1 MNAANAT
8 ALTQT
13 RYGTAHPEWVENTLW
28 EEAIREEWTGYALCQ
43 HLGVEV
49 ESRFRQD
56 FSHSSYRERMPGPFW
71 SWQRFGRTSTPLPD
85 GRVIHI
91 AGEHEDYYDPDF
103 CIYND
108 VVVEY
113 PGGRREFYLYPKDV
127 FPPTDFHSATLVGR
141 DIILIGSLGYQDLR
155 RIGETQ
161 VLKLDT
167 RTLRIEPVATT
178 GAAPGWISRH
188 IAELVGATDILV
200 AGGKVDTGDGYG
212 PNTGVFQLD
221 LTTMTWQ
228 RREHGDT
235 SVFPISAAD
244 YRTCKSPHYGTANP
258 ERSDNPFWLEMAR
271 RRWPPSRA
279 RLHFGDFA
287 PPQPELVFPDDDSG
301 RDAEYGTPEARAWAD
316 RMMAASERSKLKR
329 TLDDIVWTAVREDA
343 LHLTLPDGRKLMIG
357 GGVADYGD
365 EYADPWVYND
375 VVVTHPD
382 GAIEILTYP
391 KEAFPHLYWPVDAVL
406 AEHVYIFGI
415 LDRKRHP
422 DRPRRPA
429 VLRLDAQTYEITACP
444 LPDPPVRLSLY
455 PGSGV
460 RDGNRVILPL
470 TRDRETDPELGIA
483 FDLETHTWEGPVP
496 YPSPAED

>member
-1 MNAANAT
+1 MNTAKST

-13 RYGTAHPEWVENTLW
+13 RYGTAHPEWVENALW
-28 EEAIREEWTGYALCQ
+28 EEAIREEWTGYALAQ
-43 HLGVEV
+43 HLGMEV
-49 ESRFRQD
+49 GGRFRQD
-56 FSHSSYRERMPGPFW
+56 FSHSSYRDTTPGPYW
-71 SWQRFGRTSTPLPD
+71 SWQRFGRTSTALPD

-91 AGEHEDYYDPDF
+91 AGEHEDSYDPDF

-127 FPPTDFHSATLVGR
+127 FPPTDFHSATLVGSE
-141 DIILIGSLGYQDLR
+141 IILIGSLGYHDLR

-178 GAAPGWISRH
+178 GAPPGWISRH
-188 IAELVGATDILV
+188 IAELIGETVILV

-221 LTTMTWQ
+221 LATMTWQ

-235 SVFPISAAD
+235 AVFPISAAD
-244 YRTCKSPHYGTANP
+244 YRTCKSPRYGTSNP
-258 ERSDNPFWLEMAR
+258 ERSDNPFWLEMVR

-287 PPQPELVFPDDDSG
+287 PPEPAMAFPEDKSG
-301 RDAEYGTPEARAWAD
+301 SDAEYGTPEARAWMD
-316 RMMAASERSKLKR
+316 RVIAASESSKLKR
-329 TLDDIVWTAVREDA
+329 TLDDIVWTAMREDA
-343 LHLTLPDGRKLMIG
+343 LQLTLPDGRQLMIG

-365 EYADPWVYND
+365 EYADPWVYTD
-375 VVVTHPD
+375 VIVTHPD
-382 GAIEILTYP
+382 GAIDILTYP
-391 KEAFPHLYWPVDAVL
+391 KEIFPHLYWPVDAVL
-406 AEHVYIFGI
+406 AGHVYIFGST
-415 LDRKRHP
+415 DRKRHP
-422 DRPRRPA
+422 DRARRLV
-429 VLRLDAQTYEITACP
+429 VLRLDTQTFEIVACP
-444 LPDPPVRLSLY
+444 LPLPPVRLALY
-455 PGSGV
+455 PGSAV
-460 RDGNRVILPL
+460 RDGSRVILPL
-470 TRDRETDPELGIA
+470 TRDREADPELGMA

-496 YPSPAED
+496 YPSSADD